1 MNWQADSAVRVSA
14 VRVSMCHLRSYNIFY
29 SNMHPSANR
38 RFSDSSPAIL
48 AKIILW
54 SHLALHRSVVFKP
67 VLKAP
72 LSCTFCMSSLS
83 DTPDSTWFKGDL
95 QNVQD
100 RGAFRIGLKTTG
112 LENVKWVN
120 SFLSPSE
127 NIIAIHSQALPLMI
141 LPRWVVWEVFSR
153 ANSKWQSSQRLVPE
167 AMSQR
172 SWQTHGAPSP
182 ESQPHSQGDNR
193 SPACCLHD
201 RYDRTAPQSS
211 DWKQKTWVLT
221 INSTTSENNN
231 KITHYYRTLN

>member
-38 RFSDSSPAIL
+38 RFSDSSPAKL

-54 SHLALHRSVVFKP
+54 SHLALHRLVVFKP

-83 DTPDSTWFKGDL
+83 DTTDSTWFKGDL

-100 RGAFRIGLKTTG
+100 WGAFRTGLKTTG

-127 NIIAIHSQALPLMI
+127 NILQFIPKLCRWWFYLGEWFGKFLQSELKVAELTAAGAGGHEPALLTNTVHH
-141 LPRWVVWEVFSR
+141 RQR
-153 ANSKWQSSQRLVPE
+153 A
-167 AMSQR
+167 
-172 SWQTHGAPSP
+172 
-182 ESQPHSQGDNR
+182 
-193 SPACCLHD
+193 
-201 RYDRTAPQSS
+201 
-211 DWKQKTWVLT
+211 
-221 INSTTSENNN
+221 STLAG
-231 KITHYYRTLN
+231 R